1 MVAQS
6 PQNHEKSVKEKA
18 RDVIERDY
26 VLSPDDYRYYD
37 EEACLAQILQYYD
50 AAMNAFQEGDFGMA
64 ETKIDSASVLCA
76 GIDLDSID
84 DESLVSRYQA
94 TLTCLFQGYGKLL
107 TETERI
113 VQEDPMAWL
122 EELTETDPEQ
132 FKNGKWTD
140 EELKRIVAKIS
151 LISDIPLDYNDSVRN
166 SILFFQTNG
175 RDAMTTWLRR
185 SGRYLPVIQGILQE
199 EGLPLDLAYLS
210 MIESGFSPNAYS
222 RASAVGLWQFI
233 YSTGRL
239 YGLNRTAW
247 IDERRDPVKS
257 TRAAA
262 AHLKDLYKMYG
273 DWQLV
278 MAAYNSGPTRVTR
291 QFQAKEGD
299 IEFWEMTLPRET
311 RNYVPSFIAAT
322 VIAKAP
328 DLFGFENIEKDPLL
342 EYDEVSVRPY
352 TSLSIAAKCAGI
364 DVATLKSLNAELRT
378 DNVPAD
384 GKNYSLKIPKGS
396 SEVFRT
402 AYEKVPAEQ
411 YTPPRV
417 STYYVKRGDTL
428 SQIATRYG
436 VSLSKLMAA
445 NNIRNAN
452 SLRIGQA
459 INIPGSNSTT
469 TAAPSSASS
478 SSTTSSKKVVTVDRT
493 NTARYT
499 VKRDDSLWLISQR
512 YNTTVAVLQA
522 LNNMGS
528 TTRIVPGQVIQVP
541 GTATSASSRSNTA
554 APQVASN
561 STGEITYTI
570 QKNDTLY
577 EIAQKYGV
585 KYQEIMQWNKITNH
599 RNIKPGQRIVI
610 KTKG

>member
-1 MVAQS
+1 MASHS
-6 PQNHEKSVKEKA
+6 PQKTDKIAKEPVQ
-18 RDVIERDY
+18 DVIEHDY
-26 VLSPDDYRYYD
+26 AISPDDYRYYD

-50 AAMNAFQEGDFGMA
+50 AAMTAYQEGDFGLA

-76 GIDLDSID
+76 NIDLDTID
-84 DESLVSRYQA
+84 DESLVTRYQT
-94 TLTCLFQGYGKLL
+94 TLSYLFQGYGKLL
-107 TETERI
+107 NETERI
-113 VQEDPMAWL
+113 VQENPMAWL
-122 EELTETDPEQ
+122 DELTETDPEQ

-140 EELKRIVAKIS
+140 EELKRIVVKIA

-166 SILFFQTNG
+166 SILYFQTNG
-175 RDAMTTWLRR
+175 RSAMTKWLQR
-185 SGRYLPVIQGILQE
+185 SGRYVPIMQEILQE
-199 EGLPLDLAYLS
+199 EGLPLDLVYLS
-210 MIESGFSPNAYS
+210 MIESGFSPTAYS
-222 RASAVGLWQFI
+222 RASCVGLWQFL

-239 YGLNRTAW
+239 YGLNRTTW
-247 IDERRDPVKS
+247 VDERRDPVKS

-291 QFQAKEGD
+291 QFQAEEGD
-299 IEFWEMTLPRET
+299 IEFWEMALPRET
-311 RNYVPSFIAAT
+311 KNYVPSFIAAT

-328 DLFGFENIEKDPLL
+328 DLFGFENIEKAPPL

-352 TSLSIAAKCAGI
+352 TSLSVAAKCAGT
-364 DVATLKSLNAELRT
+364 DVATIKGLNAELRT

-384 GKNYSLKIPKGS
+384 VKTYSLKVPKGS
-396 SEVFRT
+396 AEIFRT
-402 AYEKVPAEQ
+402 AYDKVPAEQ

-436 VSLSKLMAA
+436 VSLSRLMAA

-452 SLRIGQA
+452 TLRIGQA
-459 INIPGSNSTT
+459 INIPGTGSGAVT
-469 TAAPSSASS
+469 S
-478 SSTTSSKKVVTVDRT
+478 SSTAPRVVTVDRT

-512 YNTTVAVLQA
+512 HNTTVAVLQA

-528 TTRIVPGQVIQVP
+528 ATRIMPGQVILLP
-541 GTATSASSRSNTA
+541 GAAPSTTSTSRANTA
-554 APQVASN
+554 SPQVASS

-599 RNIKPGQRIVI
+599 RTIKPGQRIVI